1 MSRPSLGNSLL
12 SALRMLIVAI
22 LKLLA
27 IAFAWAC
34 KIAGMTLLKIGEG
47 IEKIITR

>member
-1 MSRPSLGNSLL
+1 MSRPTIKNALLGALKMLL
-12 SALRMLIVAI
+12 LAI

-27 IAFAWAC
+27 IAFAWVC
-34 KIAGMTLLKIGEG
+34 KIVGMTLLKIGEG